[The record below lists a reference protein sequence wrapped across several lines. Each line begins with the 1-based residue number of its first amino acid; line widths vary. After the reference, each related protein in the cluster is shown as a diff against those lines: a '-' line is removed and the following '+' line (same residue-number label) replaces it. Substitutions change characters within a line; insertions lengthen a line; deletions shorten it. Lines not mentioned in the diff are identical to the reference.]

1 MSKMTSLFCVLLVS
15 LFRMF
20 TFCQLKLCQARHRS
34 WILIMLCEIR
44 PNWFAE
50 RLTLAGDRGSKY
62 DWLDLAGVYNNCI
75 IMWEKAYFFFIDGHS
90 TLTLTCKQQKIHYT
104 TVLQFDWA
112 VCLLISVIHNPPLK
126 IIRKKRVR
134 DADAKYVLFFFC
146 KPQKDKSYE
155 IWYDR
160 QKRPT
165 SGGEKNR
172 CPISSGS
179 FSLSLSLCLSVCLST
194 CIFNKHAHIDGAGQM
209 EMRSNQDRC

>member
-75 IMWEKAYFFFIDGHS
+75 IMWEKAYFFFIHGHS

-134 DADAKYVLFFFC
+134 DADAKYVLFFFVASP
-146 KPQKDKSYE
+146 KKIRVMK
-155 IWYDR
+155 YDMTDR
-160 QKRPT
+160 RGRRLVERRT
-165 SGGEKNR
+165 DALSHLDL
-172 CPISSGS
+172 
-179 FSLSLSLCLSVCLST
+179 SLSLSLCVSPSVSPPAFLTSMHT
-194 CIFNKHAHIDGAGQM
+194 
-209 EMRSNQDRC
+209 